1 MPNQVRLLDAA
12 RWRETL
18 EESEPN
24 LPPLLLRV
32 ALRESVKLDTAPY
45 RRHMVVL
52 SPRAAISEAK
62 KKLALQVQVCRPDA
76 LHDYLG
82 WVQQAIASVAAREA
96 PDGMPA

>member
-1 MPNQVRLLDAA
+1 
-12 RWRETL
+12 
-18 EESEPN
+18 
-24 LPPLLLRV
+24 
-32 ALRESVKLDTAPY
+32 
-45 RRHMVVL
+45 MVVL